1 MGKVIVR
8 ETYEKTE
15 HSKVK
20 CFLHISREPE
30 IYTIPKTQNMGK
42 VDFHSLGKVWEN
54 TNFLNLWVS

>member
-42 VDFHSLGKVWEN
+42 VDFHSAAKAWE
-54 TNFLNLWVS
+54 TFQI